1 VAQIVLDR
9 EMSTTIPDT
18 RASRLGTRLAFFVAG
33 FGISSWAPL
42 VPHVKERIAADEAQL
57 GSLLLCLGLGS
68 VVAMPVAGALSS
80 RVGSRPVIVTG
91 GIGMACVLPLL
102 ALSPGIWALG
112 LSLAFFGAF
121 LGALDVAANIHA
133 TDVQKIAG
141 TPLMSNFHGFY
152 SIGGLVGAGYMTAL
166 LSLRLPPFPAAATAC
181 ALMVG
186 MMLVA
191 SSKLMLGRTE
201 ADDSAPFFVMPRG
214 VVLLIGLLAFILFL
228 LEGAILDWSAVLL
241 NEARG
246 MLKEHSGIGY
256 TLFALAMT
264 LGRLTGDPTVAR
276 FGVVKILLGGSLI
289 TAVGVVVVVFVPSQF
304 GASGFF
310 LIGLGAA
317 NLVPLL
323 FTATSHQKTMPS
335 SQAISAASIMGYAGV
350 LLGPALVGYLGKS
363 IGLVQAFGWVGAS
376 VLLVAVFARKIGK
389 L

>member
-1 VAQIVLDR
+1 
-9 EMSTTIPDT
+9 MSTLPHDT
-18 RASRLGTRLAFFVAG
+18 PASRLATRIAFFVAG
-33 FGISSWAPL
+33 FGISCWAPL
-42 VPHVKERIAADEAQL
+42 VPHVKDKIGADEALL

-68 VVAMPVAGALSS
+68 VIAMPLAGALSS
-80 RVGSRPVIVTG
+80 RMGSRPVIVTG

-102 ALSPGIWALG
+102 ALAPDVWALG
-112 LSLAFFGAF
+112 FSLALFGAF

-133 TDVQKIAG
+133 TEVQKLAG

-152 SIGGLVGAGYMTAL
+152 SIGGLAGAGYMTAL
-166 LSLRLPPFPAAATAC
+166 LSLKLAPLPAAISAC
-181 ALMVG
+181 V
-186 MMLVA
+186 
-191 SSKLMLGRTE
+191 LMLGAMLAAAPRLMRGRPE
-201 ADDSAPFFVMPRG
+201 DSEGAAFFVMPRG

-228 LEGAILDWSAVLL
+228 LEGAILDWSAVIL

-276 FGVVKILLGGSLI
+276 FGAVKILLGGSLL
-289 TAVGVVVVVFVPSQF
+289 TALGVAVVVFVPSHF
-304 GASGFF
+304 GAAGFF

-323 FTATSHQKTMPS
+323 FTATSRQTAMPS

-363 IGLVQAFGWVGAS
+363 IGLVPAFGWIGGF
-376 VLLVAVFARKIGK
+376 VLLVAVCARRVGR